1 MEADA
6 LMLVA
11 LLGAHF
17 FFDYAGQGDFM
28 AKAKNCSSPMPGV
41 PAAVVLWSHGAIHG
55 AAAALITGLWPVF
68 LAETCLHSVFDDAK
82 CRGSSRTNWIKRCT
96 SDASSRGS
104 ELPFSL
110 RNNQS

>member
-1 MEADA
+1 MEANA

-11 LLGAHF
+11 LIGAHF

-28 AKAKNCSSPMPGV
+28 AKAKNCASPIPGV

-68 LAETCLHSVFDDAK
+68 LAETVLHSVFDDAK
-82 CRGSSRTNWIKRCT
+82 CRGLITYKLDQALHVGCKFAWFGIAFFTAK
-96 SDASSRGS
+96 
-104 ELPFSL
+104 
-110 RNNQS
+110 